1 MLICLIFTI
10 LVPKVCA
17 EELHINT
24 GNALS
29 TCPANTYTLPELI
42 QKASE
47 LVHSNTAIR
56 FLPGQHNSSSSSALY
71 IHDLVNISLAG
82 VGHSRVKILC
92 LEYSS
97 GFVFANITNLT
108 ISNLKIEQ
116 CGTFTSYDFAVR
128 TTESISLS
136 TPTQTWLID
145 YLLLN
150 TTAAVWLGNVY
161 NLTVLDTSIID
172 AGDAGLVAINVFGSI
187 FRNCSFRL
195 NWPNCV
201 FMFWDSWPTTEE
213 EYLYSFHNCE
223 IVQGYMDDGPFAAGL
238 SIIFSQT
245 EYRGQVSIENL
256 IATENVSPLYSS
268 LFFALEYCNREHI
281 SFRINGINCSN
292 NDGTAAS
299 IIVWEDNEISCSNRR
314 SFLGTHSF

>member
-29 TCPANTYTLPELI
+29 TCPANTCYTLPELI

-47 LVHSNTAIR
+47 LVHSNTAIQ

-82 VGHSRVKILC
+82 VGYGRVKILC

-128 TTESISLS
+128 TTEYISLS
-136 TPTQTWLID
+136 TPTTAWLID

-150 TTAAVWLGNVY
+150 TTAAVWLGNMY
-161 NLTVLDTSIID
+161 NLTVLNTSIFD
-172 AGDAGLVAINVFGSI
+172 AGGAGLVAINVFGST
-187 FRNCSFRL
+187 FLNCSFHL
-195 NWPNCV
+195 NWPSCV
-201 FMFWDSWPTTEE
+201 FVFWNSWPTIEG
-213 EYLYSFHNCE
+213 EYLYSFHNFE
-223 IVQGYMDDGPFAAGL
+223 IFRGYMDNGRLAAGL
-238 SIIFSQT
+238 SMIFHQT
-245 EYRGQVSIENL
+245 EYRCHVSIENL
-256 IATENVSPLYSS
+256 IATENIGALFGS
-268 LFFALEYCNREHI
+268 LFFFLEY
-281 SFRINGINCSN
+281 
-292 NDGTAAS
+292 
-299 IIVWEDNEISCSNRR
+299 
-314 SFLGTHSF
+314 

>member
-1 MLICLIFTI
+1 MFTI
-10 LVPKVCA
+10 LVPLVCA
-17 EELHINT
+17 EELHINP

-29 TCPANTYTLPELI
+29 TCPANTCYTLPELI

-47 LVHSNTAIR
+47 LVYSNTAIL

-71 IHDLVNISLAG
+71 IHDLVNVSLAG

-116 CGTFTSYDFAVR
+116 CGTFTPYDFDMK
-128 TTESISLS
+128 TTESISLP
-136 TPTQTWLID
+136 TLTQTWLID

-161 NLTVLDTSIID
+161 NLTILDTSIID

-195 NWPNCV
+195 NCA
-201 FMFWDSWPTTEE
+201 
-213 EYLYSFHNCE
+213 
-223 IVQGYMDDGPFAAGL
+223 QK
-238 SIIFSQT
+238 
-245 EYRGQVSIENL
+245 
-256 IATENVSPLYSS
+256 
-268 LFFALEYCNREHI
+268 
-281 SFRINGINCSN
+281 
-292 NDGTAAS
+292 
-299 IIVWEDNEISCSNRR
+299 
-314 SFLGTHSF
+314 